1 MSLPDLSNFELTEE
15 DAEKFFKYYEEQEK
29 REAKAIKKADKLH
42 QSLKDLDSLDNYLE
56 KLSKLESKLDYNQE
70 LPEYWTL
77 IRVAE
82 NYGKLLDLSP
92 EISHEINTFISA
104 FYHYKDYIFG
114 TMNGQGSC
122 AWFVKY
128 KDYEHLLGPEQLS
141 FNF

>member
-1 MSLPDLSNFELTEE
+1 MSLPDFSNYELTEQ
-15 DAEKFFKYYEEQEK
+15 DAEDFFKYFNEQAE
-29 REAKAIKKADKLH
+29 REVVAVKKADKLH
-42 QSLKDLDSLDNYLE
+42 QALKNLDSLDNYLE
-56 KLSKLESKLDYNQE
+56 KLSKLESKLDYGQE

-128 KDYEHLLGPEQLS
+128 KDYEYLLGPEQLS